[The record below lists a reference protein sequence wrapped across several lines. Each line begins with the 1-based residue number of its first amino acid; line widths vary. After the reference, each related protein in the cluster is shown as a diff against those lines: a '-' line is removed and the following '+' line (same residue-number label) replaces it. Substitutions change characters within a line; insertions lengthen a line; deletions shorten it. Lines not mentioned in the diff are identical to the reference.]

1 MIQKKIALATDLDLV
16 VNLIYVI
23 LLISNRIFS
32 VTNFLNRNMNYPN
45 LPDVDA
51 ITNAAYVRI

>member
-1 MIQKKIALATDLDLV
+1 M
-16 VNLIYVI
+16 NLPYII

-32 VTNFLNRNMNYPN
+32 VTNFLNRNTNYPN